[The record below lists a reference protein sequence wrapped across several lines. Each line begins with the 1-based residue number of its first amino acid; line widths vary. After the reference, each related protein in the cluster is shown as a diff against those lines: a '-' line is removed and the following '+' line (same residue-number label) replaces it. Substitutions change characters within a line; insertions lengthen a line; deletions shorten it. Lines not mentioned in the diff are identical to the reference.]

1 MVSFNFIGHYDKA
14 NFGIVNEYDKKV
26 GNSKFARLGGK
37 KETYTRNRFG
47 LLTNANNRE
56 IAVNTLG
63 GAVIGGIA
71 GKTIRDTFKS
81 HRTIAGITHT
91 PKGGWKSGLAGA
103 AIGAGIVGG
112 GQLLLRKTRSDKN
125 KKRSKI

>member
-1 MVSFNFIGHYDKA
+1 MVSFNFIGNINKA

-47 LLTNANNRE
+47 LLTNINNRE

-63 GAVIGGIA
+63 GAVAGGIA
-71 GKTIRDTFKS
+71 GKTIRDTFN
-81 HRTIAGITHT
+81 AGITHT
-91 PKGGWKSGLAGA
+91 PKRGGRDGNL
-103 AIGAGIVGG
+103 
-112 GQLLLRKTRSDKN
+112 D
-125 KKRSKI
+125 